1 MPDRPAG
8 WRILVSYKI
17 SILSPS
23 PPSFISRKGHHFK
36 CIYVAISCII
46 LRFRF
51 HTYVCGR
58 FILRFAALY
67 CGYANL
73 HPKFTCSIKRQDRF
87 SIETTPM
94 KPDRA
99 RRSSQRERIFTLRE
113 DVFRLLDQGK
123 TAARIAQE
131 LELTDI
137 PERTLQ
143 YNISALKQQRRES
156 SFRSSKEPPI
166 PPRQI
171 GDESSSPSR
180 DERIPQS
187 RETAPALA
195 PKRKKRKFVS
205 ATVGNAPDDDL
216 NPIKWREERRA
227 RKAKQE

>member
-1 MPDRPAG
+1 
-8 WRILVSYKI
+8 
-17 SILSPS
+17 
-23 PPSFISRKGHHFK
+23 
-36 CIYVAISCII
+36 
-46 LRFRF
+46 
-51 HTYVCGR
+51 
-58 FILRFAALY
+58 
-67 CGYANL
+67 
-73 HPKFTCSIKRQDRF
+73 
-87 SIETTPM
+87 M

-113 DVFRLLDQGK
+113 DVFRLLDEGK

-143 YNISALKQQRRES
+143 YNIAALKQQRRERSFS
-156 SFRSSKEPPI
+156 SPEEPPI

-171 GDESSSPSR
+171 GNESSPPSR
-180 DERIPQS
+180 DDRIPQS
-187 RETAPALA
+187 REKAPT